1 MAGLKNTVRD
11 PNGGGLFGGM
21 DWSSLGPMLLNLGAG
36 IASGDNWGQGIGSG
50 LALAGKAQQN
60 QQENELKR
68 MLLQSQMAPEVQ
80 DITLPGGGK
89 VSARV
94 GPGGQIMP
102 LDTSALGPQA
112 AVPDFDNATS
122 LRKEYQGTAQ
132 YKTYSE
138 ALPIFNSMVETK
150 GRNNRAS
157 DLNLVYGLAK
167 IFDPNSVVREGEMV
181 LVKDTSSL
189 PESLVGEI
197 NRLNGGAALQLETRS
212 AILQEAQSRMV
223 AYQDQLRPIN
233 ERYSGIA
240 QRYQIPVSDFA
251 TDLAPFEEL
260 GAPPGGAVTGG
271 ANYSSAPTSLQAGAA
286 MPNRIGGGAG
296 MIPPQA
302 VQALKTNP
310 ALREQF
316 EAKYGVS
323 ADAFLR

>member
-1 MAGLKNTVRD
+1 
-11 PNGGGLFGGM
+11 
-21 DWSSLGPMLLNLGAG
+21 
-36 IASGDNWGQGIGSG
+36 
-50 LALAGKAQQN
+50 
-60 QQENELKR
+60 
-68 MLLQSQMAPEVQ
+68 
-80 DITLPGGGK
+80 
-89 VSARV
+89 
-94 GPGGQIMP
+94 MP

-112 AVPDFDNATS
+112 FVPDFENASS
-122 LRKEYQGTAQ
+122 LRKEYQATPQ
-132 YKTYSE
+132 YKTYAE
-138 ALPIFNSMVETK
+138 AVPIFKSMVSTQ
-150 GRNNRAS
+150 GRNTRAS

-197 NRLNGGAALQLETRS
+197 NRLNGGAALQPETRN

-233 ERYSGIA
+233 ERYGGIA

-251 TDLAPFEEL
+251 TDLAPFPEL
-260 GAPPGGAVTGG
+260 GVAPGAVTG
-271 ANYSSAPTSLQAGAA
+271 AEQITSPAPTSLQVGAA
-286 MPNRIGGGAG
+286 GMPNRVGGGQG

-302 VQALKTNP
+302 VRALKTNP